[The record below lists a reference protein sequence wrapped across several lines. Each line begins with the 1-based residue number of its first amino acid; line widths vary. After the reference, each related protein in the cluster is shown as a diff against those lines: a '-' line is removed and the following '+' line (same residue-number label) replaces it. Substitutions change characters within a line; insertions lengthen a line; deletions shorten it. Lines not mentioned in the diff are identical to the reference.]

1 MSEAENDT
9 IRLQGLALGY
19 PGRTLF
25 ENVDLSFG
33 RGELTALIGRNGTG
47 KSTLLRTIM
56 GLLRPLRGSILI
68 GQKSVHELPQRMIA
82 AQISFVSTDDV
93 RMGHLKV
100 YDVVGLGRAPYTNW
114 IGRLTDADR
123 AAVEESLRLVGME
136 TFGDKGIDTLSD
148 GERQRV
154 MIARSLAQD
163 TPMILLDEPTAFLDL
178 PNKYEIGL
186 LLRSLAH
193 NHGKTILFS
202 THDLNITLDLCDRI
216 VMIDRGKFLHGT
228 PDEMIANGSIGHL
241 FRRHVDPLRQGKRCS
256 QPHTGEKAGIRPAY
270 CKILII
276 NTILR
281 ILFFYNPSI

>member
-1 MSEAENDT
+1 MSATVKSSNPKARSEAENDT

-241 FRRHVDPLRQGKRCS
+241 FDGTSIRFDREKGAVSLTPEKKPAFGQ
-256 QPHTGEKAGIRPAY
+256 HTVKY
-270 CKILII
+270 
-276 NTILR
+276 
-281 ILFFYNPSI
+281 

>member
-241 FRRHVDPLRQGKRCS
+241 FDGTSIRFDREKRAVS
-256 QPHTGEKAGIRPAY
+256 LTPEKKPAFGQHTLKY
-270 CKILII
+270 
-276 NTILR
+276 
-281 ILFFYNPSI
+281 

>member
-47 KSTLLRTIM
+47 KSTLLRTIT

-136 TFGDKGIDTLSD
+136 AFGDKGIDTLSD

-241 FRRHVDPLRQGKRCS
+241 FDGTSIRFDREKGAVSLTPEKKPAFGQHLSLIHISEPTRH
-256 QPHTGEKAGIRPAY
+256 
-270 CKILII
+270 
-276 NTILR
+276 
-281 ILFFYNPSI
+281 

>member
-1 MSEAENDT
+1 M
-9 IRLQGLALGY
+9 ALGY

-241 FRRHVDPLRQGKRCS
+241 FDGHVGPLRQGKRCS

>member
-100 YDVVGLGRAPYTNW
+100 YDVVGLGRAPYTNR

-123 AAVEESLRLVGME
+123 AAVNVQFSAAVSAANSIVRAGNLFYL
-136 TFGDKGIDTLSD
+136 
-148 GERQRV
+148 
-154 MIARSLAQD
+154 LAD
-163 TPMILLDEPTAFLDL
+163 NAVECFDA
-178 PNKYEIGL
+178 
-186 LLRSLAH
+186 S
-193 NHGKTILFS
+193 
-202 THDLNITLDLCDRI
+202 
-216 VMIDRGKFLHGT
+216 GT
-228 PDEMIANGSIGHL
+228 
-241 FRRHVDPLRQGKRCS
+241 Q
-256 QPHTGEKAGIRPAY
+256 Q
-270 CKILII
+270 
-276 NTILR
+276 
-281 ILFFYNPSI
+281 

>member
-123 AAVEESLRLVGME
+123 AAVKESLRLVGME
-136 TFGDKGIDTLSD
+136 T
-148 GERQRV
+148 
-154 MIARSLAQD
+154 
-163 TPMILLDEPTAFLDL
+163 
-178 PNKYEIGL
+178 
-186 LLRSLAH
+186 
-193 NHGKTILFS
+193 
-202 THDLNITLDLCDRI
+202 
-216 VMIDRGKFLHGT
+216 
-228 PDEMIANGSIGHL
+228 
-241 FRRHVDPLRQGKRCS
+241 
-256 QPHTGEKAGIRPAY
+256 
-270 CKILII
+270 
-276 NTILR
+276 
-281 ILFFYNPSI
+281 

>member
-136 TFGDKGIDTLSD
+136 AFGDKGIDTLSD

-241 FRRHVDPLRQGKRCS
+241 FDGTSIRFDR
-256 QPHTGEKAGIRPAY
+256 EKGAVSLTPEKKPAFGQHAVKY
-270 CKILII
+270 
-276 NTILR
+276 
-281 ILFFYNPSI
+281 

>member
-178 PNKYEIGL
+178 PNKHHTRP
-186 LLRSLAH
+186 LRPYR
-193 NHGKTILFS
+193 N
-202 THDLNITLDLCDRI
+202 DRPRQI
-216 VMIDRGKFLHGT
+216 PARHAGRNDRQRQYRT
-228 PDEMIANGSIGHL
+228 S

>member
-9 IRLQGLALGY
+9 IRLPGLALGY

-114 IGRLTDADR
+114 IGRMQDADR
-123 AAVEESLRLVGME
+123 EIV
-136 TFGDKGIDTLSD
+136 
-148 GERQRV
+148 
-154 MIARSLAQD
+154 ARSLASVGMSDYARRTMDKMSDGECQ
-163 TPMILLDEPTAFLDL
+163 
-178 PNKYEIGL
+178 
-186 LLRSLAH
+186 
-193 NHGKTILFS
+193 
-202 THDLNITLDLCDRI
+202 RI
-216 VMIDRGKFLHGT
+216 
-228 PDEMIANGSIGHL
+228 MIA
-241 FRRHVDPLRQGKRCS
+241 RQGNLQAKK
-256 QPHTGEKAGIRPAY
+256 QMAKEIAGIQ
-270 CKILII
+270 
-276 NTILR
+276 N
-281 ILFFYNPSI
+281 